1 MLRLLDGGGYDMDA
15 KQHAGWFRVPGLLPA
30 ALIVSLAGCASAP
43 HAISSRPATEGDTS
57 YRSVPKGDMQ
67 HYQLAMGE
75 ISTGA
80 IPWDHPSPPYP
91 AALLDQR
98 LPPQEVA
105 ATLVVNEAGKVVEV
119 RIADEAQADAQLRLF
134 DQAVR
139 ETAMQWTFE
148 PLRFSQWAA
157 DANGN
162 SHEVSSEA
170 RPFSLD
176 YVFRFAWKDGKPVAD
191 ASAAPHA
198 LP

>member
-1 MLRLLDGGGYDMDA
+1 MDA
-15 KQHAGWFRVPGLLPA
+15 KRQAGWFRASGVLLA
-30 ALIVSLAGCASAP
+30 ALTVSLAGCANAP
-43 HAISSRPATEGDTS
+43 RTTSSRPSTEGDTS
-57 YRSVPKGDMQ
+57 YRSVAKDDMQ

-80 IPWDHPSPPYP
+80 TPWHRPSPPYP

-98 LPPQEVA
+98 LPPQEVE

-119 RIADEAQADAQLRLF
+119 RITDEAQADAQVRLF

-162 SHEVSSEA
+162 SHEVSSER

-191 ASAAPHA
+191 ASAAKHA

>member
-1 MLRLLDGGGYDMDA
+1 MLRLRDSGGNDMDA
-15 KQHAGWFRVPGLLPA
+15 KQQAGWLRASRFLLVG
-30 ALIVSLAGCASAP
+30 LIVSLAGCAHAP
-43 HAISSRPATEGDTS
+43 HAISSRPSTEGDTS
-57 YRSVPKGDMQ
+57 YRSVAKDDMQ

-98 LPPQEVA
+98 QPPQEVQ

-119 RIADEAQADAQLRLF
+119 RIANEAQADAPLHLF

-191 ASAAPHA
+191 ASAAKHA

>member
-1 MLRLLDGGGYDMDA
+1 MDA
-15 KQHAGWFRVPGLLPA
+15 KQQADWHRFPRFLLV
-30 ALIVSLAGCASAP
+30 ALIASLAGCANAP
-43 HAISSRPATEGDTS
+43 HATSTKPSTEGDTS
-57 YRSVPKGDMQ
+57 YRSVAKDDMQ

-91 AALLDQR
+91 ATLLDQR
-98 LPPQEVA
+98 LPPQEVE

-119 RIADEAQADAQLRLF
+119 RITDEAQADAQVRLF

-162 SHEVSSEA
+162 SHEVSSQT

-191 ASAAPHA
+191 ASAAKHA

>member
-1 MLRLLDGGGYDMDA
+1 MLRLLDSGGYDMDA
-15 KQHAGWFRVPGLLPA
+15 RQQADGLRAAWFLPA
-30 ALIVSLAGCASAP
+30 ALIVSLAGCADAP
-43 HAISSRPATEGDTS
+43 HTTSSKPSTEGDTS
-57 YRSVPKGDMQ
+57 YRAVAKDDMQ

-80 IPWDHPSPPYP
+80 IPWHHPSPPYP

-98 LPPQEVA
+98 LPPQEVQ

-119 RIADEAQADAQLRLF
+119 RIADEAQADAQVRQF

-162 SHEVSSEA
+162 SHEVSTEA

-191 ASAAPHA
+191 ASAVAHA